1 MASKCR
7 TRPLSGNGPH
17 HRDDD
22 DGERDVFG
30 PGLALFLLLRCGA
43 GGFEFGDE
51 PFEIFQFVFE
61 IVHNLAREFNGLR
74 RGQNKSRGFSGN
86 SGLSHCP
93 NRSAPPIFVFDSQPL
108 PTLQIPP

>member
-1 MASKCR
+1 
-7 TRPLSGNGPH
+7 
-17 HRDDD
+17 
-22 DGERDVFG
+22 
-30 PGLALFLLLRCGA
+30 
-43 GGFEFGDE
+43 
-51 PFEIFQFVFE
+51 
-61 IVHNLAREFNGLR
+61 LR